1 MLAEIL
7 EKVLEDT
14 QCHPNLAISW
24 CTNAKDCLHSI
35 HGLSP
40 YQLTIGK
47 NPKLLSTL
55 NKNVP
60 VLTQQPVSNLSHSI
74 RTSSDIKNIP

>member
-7 EKVLEDT
+7 DKVLEDT

-24 CTNAKDCLHSI
+24 CTNAKDCLHNI

-40 YQLTIGK
+40 YQLAIGK
-47 NPKLLSTL
+47 NPKLLSNL
-55 NKNVP
+55 NKKAP
-60 VLTQQPVSNLSHSI
+60 ALTHQPVSKL
-74 RTSSDIKNIP
+74 